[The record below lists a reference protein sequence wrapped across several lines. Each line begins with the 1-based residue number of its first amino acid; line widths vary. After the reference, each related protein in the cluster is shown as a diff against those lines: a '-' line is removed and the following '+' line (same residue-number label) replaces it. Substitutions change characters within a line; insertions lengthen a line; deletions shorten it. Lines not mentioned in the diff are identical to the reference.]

1 MKQKTRIASKL
12 FAALVVLTLISCCFL
27 GTTMA
32 RYTTSDS
39 GVASVDVARWNV
51 SVDAKGNDDASGTTV
66 LSFEKLS
73 PQENPTEGQNGVKS
87 TGRKLVATLKVESN
101 TEVDVDITIT
111 LGDIAFK
118 DNAGNALTTLGTP
131 GNPSYN
137 DCSGVFSI
145 KFYDAQTGGSE
156 IEFTD
161 DKYTTSVTAGTAYS
175 LSLYAEV
182 TWTTWYNADDTA
194 GIHSDWKGTNADK
207 LDTWIGTNVGYVEWA
222 LSYTAV
228 QGSELPTTPSTP

>member
-1 MKQKTRIASKL
+1 MKQKSRIVSKL
-12 FAALVVLTLISCCFL
+12 FAALVILTLISCCFL
-27 GTTMA
+27 GSTMA

-51 SVDAKGNDDASGTTV
+51 SVSAHGKEDSSGTTV
-66 LSFEKLS
+66 LSFDKLS
-73 PQENPTEGQNGVKS
+73 PQETPAEGANGVKS
-87 TGRKLVATLKVESN
+87 TGRKLVAELKVDKT

-111 LGDIAFK
+111 LGDIVFK
-118 DNAGNALTTLGTP
+118 DNTGADLTTTTLGQP

-145 KFYDAQTGGSE
+145 KFYDAATDGEE
-156 IEFTD
+156 IEFTKG
-161 DKYTTSVTAGTAYS
+161 KYTTSVTAGTGYS

-182 TWTTWYNADDTA
+182 TWTTWYKANDPA
-194 GIHSDWKGTNADK
+194 GIHSDWKGPNADK
-207 LDTWIGTNVGYVEWA
+207 LDTWIGTNVDHVEWD

-228 QGSELPTTPSTP
+228 QGSELPGNN

>member
-51 SVDAKGNDDASGTTV
+51 SVGAEGTDDSSGTTV
-66 LSFEKLS
+66 LSFDKLS
-73 PQENPTEGQNGVKS
+73 PQQAPEEGKNGVKS
-87 TGRKLVATLKVESN
+87 TGRKLVATLNVEAN

-118 DNAGNALTTLGTP
+118 DNTGADLTTTLGTA

-145 KFYDAQTGGSE
+145 KFYDAATDGNE

-161 DKYTTSVTAGTAYS
+161 GEYTTSVTAGTAYS

-182 TWTTWYNADDTA
+182 TWTTWYKADDPA
-194 GIHSDWKGTNADK
+194 GIHSDWKGPNADK

-228 QGSELPTTPSTP
+228 QGSELP

>member
-51 SVDAKGNDDASGTTV
+51 SVEAQSTTSDTTT
-66 LSFEKLS
+66 LSFDKLS
-73 PQENPTEGQNGVKS
+73 PQETPAENQNGVKS
-87 TGRKLVATLKVESN
+87 TGRKLVATLNVEAN

-118 DNAGNALTTLGTP
+118 DNTGADLNTLGAT

-145 KFYDAQTGGSE
+145 KFYDAATDGKE
-156 IEFTD
+156 IKFTEG
-161 DKYTTSVTAGTAYS
+161 KYTTSVNAGTAYS

-182 TWTTWYNADDTA
+182 TWTTWYNADDSA
-194 GIHSDWKGTNADK
+194 GISSDWKGTNADK
-207 LDTWIGTNVGYVEWA
+207 LDTWIGTNVGYVKWA

-228 QGSELPTTPSTP
+228 QASELPTT

>member
-51 SVDAKGNDDASGTTV
+51 SVDAKGTTSGDTTT
-66 LSFEKLS
+66 LSFDKLS
-73 PQENPTEGQNGVKS
+73 PQETPAEGANGVKS
-87 TGRKLVATLKVESN
+87 TGRKLVAELKVEDN

-118 DNAGNALTTLGTP
+118 DNNGNALTTLGQP

-145 KFYDAQTGGSE
+145 KFYDAATDGNE
-156 IEFTD
+156 IKFTD
-161 DKYTTSVTAGTAYS
+161 GEYTTEVKAGTAYS

-182 TWTTWYNADDTA
+182 TWTTWYKANDPA
-194 GIHSDWKGTNADK
+194 GIHSDWKGPNADK
-207 LDTWIGTNVGYVEWA
+207 LDTWIGTNVGNVEWA

-228 QGSELPTTPSTP
+228 QGSEHPTI

>member
-51 SVDAKGNDDASGTTV
+51 SVGAEGTDASGTTV
-66 LSFEKLS
+66 LSFDKLS
-73 PQENPTEGQNGVKS
+73 PQETPAENQNGVKS

-118 DNAGNALTTLGTP
+118 DNTGNALTTLGAP

-145 KFYDAQTGGSE
+145 KLYDAITDGKE
-156 IEFTD
+156 IKFTD
-161 DKYTTSVTAGTAYS
+161 GKYTTSVTAGTEYT

-182 TWTTWYNADDTA
+182 TWTTWYNADDSA
-194 GIHSDWKGTNADK
+194 EIASDWKGPNADK

-228 QGSELPTTPSTP
+228 QGSERPTT

>member
-1 MKQKTRIASKL
+1 MKQKSRIVSKL
-12 FAALVVLTLISCCFL
+12 FAALVILTLISCCFL
-27 GTTMA
+27 GSTFA

-51 SVDAKGNDDASGTTV
+51 SVGAEGTDNASGTTV

-73 PQENPTEGQNGVKS
+73 PQETPVENQNGVKS
-87 TGRKLVATLKVESN
+87 TGRKLVATLKVEGN

-118 DNAGNALTTLGTP
+118 DNTGNALTTLGAA

-145 KFYDAQTGGSE
+145 KFYDAATSGNEIKFTGG
-156 IEFTD
+156 
-161 DKYTTSVTAGTAYS
+161 KYTTTVNAGTAYT

-182 TWTTWYNADDTA
+182 TWTTWYKADDTV
-194 GIHSDWKGTNADK
+194 GIDSDWKGTNADK

-228 QGSELPTTPSTP
+228 QGSELPGNN

>member
-1 MKQKTRIASKL
+1 MKQKEKKRIVSKL

-27 GTTMA
+27 GSTFA
-32 RYTTSDS
+32 RYTTTDS

-51 SVDAKGNDDASGTTV
+51 SVDAKGNADSSGTAV
-66 LSFEKLS
+66 LSFDKLS
-73 PQENPTEGQNGVKS
+73 PKETPTEGENGVKS
-87 TGRKLVATLKVESN
+87 TGRKLVAILTVDKN

-118 DNAGNALTTLGTP
+118 DNTGAALTTLGTT

-145 KFYDAQTGGSE
+145 KFYNAETEGQKIT
-156 IEFTD
+156 FTNG
-161 DKYTTSVTAGTAYS
+161 KYTTTVTAGAGYE
-175 LSLYAEV
+175 LKLYAEV
-182 TWTTWYNADDTA
+182 TWTTWYKADDTA
-194 GIHSDWKGTNADK
+194 GIDSDWKGTNADK

-228 QGSELPTTPSTP
+228 QGSELPTT

>member
-51 SVDAKGNDDASGTTV
+51 SVGAEGNDDASGTTV

-73 PQENPTEGQNGVKS
+73 PQENPTEDQNGVKK
-87 TGRKLVATLKVESN
+87 TGRKLVAELKVDKT

-111 LGDIAFK
+111 LGDIVFK
-118 DNAGNALTTLGTP
+118 DNTGADLTTTTLGQL

-145 KFYDAQTGGSE
+145 KFYDAATDGNE

-161 DKYTTSVTAGTAYS
+161 GEYTTEVKAGISYS

-182 TWTTWYNADDTA
+182 TWTTWYKDNDPA
-194 GIHSDWKGTNADK
+194 GIHSDWKGPNADK

-228 QGSELPTTPSTP
+228 QGSKHPTI